1 MLRDKEPVIEDK
13 THELSKDLN
22 IQIDTL
28 ITSLAKTQEK
38 IKCSNLSK
46 AQIFDEY
53 MNCDGQSVKQDVTI
67 ANSTNLDN
75 VHKFDDNF
83 TSL

>member
-46 AQIFDEY
+46 AQIFPKEFFFSIQRAGA
-53 MNCDGQSVKQDVTI
+53 C
-67 ANSTNLDN
+67 
-75 VHKFDDNF
+75 
-83 TSL
+83 